1 MSIERKIAKRTAR
14 RKQRVKA
21 KFKANELPRISV
33 FRSLNNI
40 YAQLIND
47 LEQVTITSCSS
58 LELAKSKLK
67 DFKGDK
73 KALAFEVGKELAER
87 ALEKGIKAA
96 IFDRGQFLYH
106 GRVESL
112 AQGLREGGLKI

>member
-1 MSIERKIAKRTAR
+1 MSIEKKIAQRTAR
-14 RKQRVKA
+14 RKQRVRA
-21 KFKANELPRISV
+21 KFKASELPRVSV

-40 YAQLIND
+40 YAQVIID
-47 LEQVTITSCSS
+47 QEQMTIASCSS
-58 LELAKSKLK
+58 LELTKTKLK

-73 KALAFEVGKELAER
+73 KSLAYEVGKELAQR